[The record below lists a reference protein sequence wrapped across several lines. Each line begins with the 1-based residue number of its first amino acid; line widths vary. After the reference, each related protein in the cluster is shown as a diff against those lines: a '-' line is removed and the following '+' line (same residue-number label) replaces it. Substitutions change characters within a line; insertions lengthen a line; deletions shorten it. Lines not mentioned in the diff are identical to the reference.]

1 MENTK
6 LSNLSISDLYATK
19 QYLQYFRNE
28 YEDVSSHKDFCEV
41 RDDFYYIIGQ
51 VEDEILKKIKNIDFG
66 KEINIWK
73 KQ

>member
-6 LSNLSISDLYATK
+6 LSDVSISDLYATK
-19 QYLQYFRNE
+19 QYLRYFRNE

-41 RDDFYYIIGQ
+41 IDDFHYIIGQ

>member
-6 LSNLSISDLYATK
+6 LSNLSISDLYAMN
-19 QYLQYFRNE
+19 QYLRYLRNE
-28 YEDVSSHKDFCEV
+28 YEDILNFKDFCEV
-41 RDDFYYIIGQ
+41 RDDFDYIIGQ
-51 VEDEILKKIKNIDFG
+51 VEDEILKKIKNIDFE

>member
-6 LSNLSISDLYATK
+6 LSNLSISDLYAMN
-19 QYLQYFRNE
+19 QYLRYLRNE
-28 YEDVSSHKDFCEV
+28 YEDILNFEDFCEV
-41 RDDFYYIIGQ
+41 RDDFDYIIGQ
-51 VEDEILKKIKNIDFG
+51 VEDEILKKIKNIDFE